1 VFEPLDRQKRLHPYR
16 SSIKLWLA
24 FGLIG
29 VAVAI
34 AGFLMTEMEIF
45 LIAVKGET
53 FQYLVH
59 NDSVGKGHE
68 VSAMLFFILISLVLA
83 TSAGMLTVYVGPKAA
98 GSGIPELIGCMNG
111 INISSYLTP
120 VILMVKSVA
129 VVLAVAGT
137 LVLGREGPLAHVG
150 ACIGILVLFLPMRF
164 LGFDEFKTNEKY
176 REFVAAGLSAGVSVA
191 FGAPMGGTLFGYEIA
206 GAQTFWSFEMIWRN
220 FFCCA
225 IATFGLAALYSL

>member
-1 VFEPLDRQKRLHPYR
+1 
-16 SSIKLWLA
+16 
-24 FGLIG
+24 
-29 VAVAI
+29 
-34 AGFLMTEMEIF
+34 
-45 LIAVKGET
+45 
-53 FQYLVH
+53 
-59 NDSVGKGHE
+59 
-68 VSAMLFFILISLVLA
+68 MLFFILISLVLA

-111 INISSYLTP
+111 IDISSYLTP

-150 ACIGILVLFLPMRF
+150 ACIGILVLFLPMRY

-206 GAQTFWSFEMIWRN
+206 GA
-220 FFCCA
+220 
-225 IATFGLAALYSL
+225 